1 MSDNSTSRR
10 SIKSNWLLAGT
21 VGNEST
27 DFAFLVRVS
36 VLIEGYR
43 DELMRRN
50 KIIEELLDLSLESIP
65 VCLGAWND
73 LGNGIGITLVHCVP
87 ERLASSITDI
97 LSSTGYTDH
106 VDRATFLLVA
116 VNSIELSVPRLCV
129 VEGFVRN
136 VVQRD
141 RISLDLLFAVE
152 DCENVVAVLD
162 VSLVSSDA
170 DQSVSS
176 ETIVLDPLLHSSD
189 VGK

>member
-1 MSDNSTSRR
+1 LSDNSTSRR
-10 SIKSNWLLAGT
+10 SIKSDWLLAGT

-27 DFAFLVRVS
+27 DIAFLVRVL

-50 KIIEELLDLSLESIP
+50 EIIEELLDLSLESVP

-73 LGNGIGITLVHCVP
+73 LGNGIGITLVHGVP

-97 LSSTGYTDH
+97 LSSTGYTDY

-116 VNSIELSVPRLCV
+116 VNSIELSVPRLCA
-129 VEGFVRN
+129 VEGFVRD

-141 RISLDLLFAVE
+141 RISLDLLLAVE
-152 DCENVVAVLD
+152 D
-162 VSLVSSDA
+162 
-170 DQSVSS
+170 
-176 ETIVLDPLLHSSD
+176 
-189 VGK
+189 